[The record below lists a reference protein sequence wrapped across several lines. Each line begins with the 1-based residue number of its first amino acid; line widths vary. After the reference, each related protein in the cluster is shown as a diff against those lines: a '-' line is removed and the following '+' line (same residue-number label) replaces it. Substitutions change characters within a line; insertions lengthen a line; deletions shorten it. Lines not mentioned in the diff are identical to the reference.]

1 MFQLHVLPAETR
13 YMPKEFPLGLLP
25 TFTSLFFICF
35 GFLTNKLFFHDTSN
49 SGKLADSSVK
59 YLQTIFLVE

>member
-1 MFQLHVLPAETR
+1 
-13 YMPKEFPLGLLP
+13 MPKEFPLGLLP

-59 YLQTIFLVE
+59 YLQTIFLDE